1 MVLARKFHRF
11 SVQPRIGEIFAL
23 VDTSV
28 WIDVFRDPDGQVT
41 DAPNRVTG
49 HEDTVLT
56 RFNQL
61 ELLQGAR
68 DEHEWGVLADYLDG
82 QDYLETGTDTWRNAA
97 RIWFDLRRRGR
108 TVRSPVDCCM
118 AELTR
123 QHDALLVHRDRDF
136 VTIAEV
142 RPVRHHWL

>member
-1 MVLARKFHRF
+1 MV
-11 SVQPRIGEIFAL
+11 L

-41 DAPNRVTG
+41 DALNRVTG
-49 HEDTVLT
+49 DEDTVLT

-82 QDYLETGTDTWRNAA
+82 QDYLETGTDTWCNAA

-108 TVRSPVDCCM
+108 TVRSPVDCCI
-118 AELTR
+118 AELAR

-136 VTIAEV
+136 VVIAEI

>member
-1 MVLARKFHRF
+1 MVLPAM
-11 SVQPRIGEIFAL
+11 VL

-28 WIDVFRDPDGQVT
+28 WVDLFRDSKGQVR
-41 DAPNRVTG
+41 DALKRVTG
-49 HEDTVLT
+49 DDDTVLT

-68 DEHEWGVLADYLDG
+68 DEQEWGVLADYLDH
-82 QDYLETGTDTWRNAA
+82 QDYLEAGADTWRNAA
-97 RIWFDLRRRGR
+97 RIYFDLRRQGH
-108 TVRSPVDCCM
+108 TVRSPVDCCI
-118 AELTR
+118 AELAR

-136 VTIAEV
+136 VAISEV